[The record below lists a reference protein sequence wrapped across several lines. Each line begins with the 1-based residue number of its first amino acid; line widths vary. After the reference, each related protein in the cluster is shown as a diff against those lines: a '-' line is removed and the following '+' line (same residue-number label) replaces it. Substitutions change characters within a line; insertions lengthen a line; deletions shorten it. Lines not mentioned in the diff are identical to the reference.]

1 MMLHAGLLAIHTP
14 QSHRGGGWRGAL
26 IEGPSGVGKSDFALR
41 ALAEGFRLVA
51 DDRALVWACD
61 GILYGRAPETLLG
74 LIEARGLGIAR
85 EPVLPYCRIVLAVR
99 CEPPERMAQTAFA
112 DYAGLSIPVISLLPL
127 EPSAPA
133 KLRRALQ
140 HLGGGAEGAYLGG
153 LAAGVSPQPGG
164 DSR

>member
-1 MMLHAGLLAIHTP
+1 MMLHAGLLAIHHP

-26 IEGPSGVGKSDFALR
+26 IQGPSDAGKSDLALR
-41 ALAEGFRLVA
+41 ALEMGFRLVA
-51 DDRALVWACD
+51 DDRALVWACE
-61 GILYGRAPETLLG
+61 GILYGRAPDPLSG
-74 LIEARGLGIAR
+74 LIEVRGLGIAR
-85 EPVLPYCRIVLAVR
+85 ESFLPYCRIVLTVR
-99 CEPPERMAQTAFA
+99 CEAPERMPEPAFA

-127 EPSAPA
+127 ESSAPA

-153 LAAGVSPQPGG
+153 LAAGVSPRPGG